1 MSQGGAAVRTSIRKK
16 QIAKCREMAMEAE
29 RLAAGATGATRQSFM
44 ALAKQWTV
52 LANDM
57 ERGAL

>member
-1 MSQGGAAVRTSIRKK
+1 MSHGSAAARKSIRKQ

-29 RLAAGATGATRQSFM
+29 RLAVGTTGTTRQSFIT
-44 ALAKQWTV
+44 LAKQWTL

-57 ERGAL
+57 ERAAV